1 MQNLLN
7 IKGIEET
14 IQFIENQHQ
23 YLDQAKKE
31 LEDYLQFT
39 KEGKFDLSTEGTI
52 KEQIKRY
59 ESVLDKY
66 EEISKRRVEITKKS
80 EILKKNM
87 EGMMNKVNELIKF
100 GSGEN
105 DIDEVHDEMVY
116 KLIELEKEKCNTR
129 VMELE
134 KSLRNPVPKEM
145 EQRFKGI
152 LDKAKFFN
160 GKL

>member
-7 IKGIEET
+7 TKGIEET

-23 YLDQAKKE
+23 YLDQTKKE

-80 EILKKNM
+80 ETLKKNM
-87 EGMMNKVNELIKF
+87 EEMMNKV
-100 GSGEN
+100 
-105 DIDEVHDEMVY
+105 
-116 KLIELEKEKCNTR
+116 
-129 VMELE
+129 
-134 KSLRNPVPKEM
+134 EM
-145 EQRFKGI
+145 EGERKNAFAFLSADCI
-152 LDKAKFFN
+152 YIADRRRNFMLT
-160 GKL
+160 

>member
-7 IKGIEET
+7 QKGIEET

-23 YLDQAKKE
+23 YLDETKKE
-31 LEDYLQFT
+31 LENYLQFT

-66 EEISKRRVEITKKS
+66 EEILKRRIEITKKS
-80 EILKKNM
+80 ETLKTNM

-100 GSGEN
+100 GGDKDN
-105 DIDEVHDEMVY
+105 IDEVHDEMVL
-116 KLIELEKEKCNTR
+116 KLIELEKEKCNKK
-129 VMELE
+129 VEELE
-134 KSLRNPVPKEM
+134 KSLRNPVPN
-145 EQRFKGI
+145 QFKDI
-152 LDKAKFFN
+152 C
-160 GKL
+160 